1 VESRLVWPNRA
12 KSNCTDSKQARCSNP
27 GLRPY
32 TSLRKGDQN
41 GLEAPAPPAQPVPGP
56 DWRLAGNPGENQKR
70 ENERYFA
77 LPTYLPTYLPRVAS
91 LALLMIVA
99 GSKAEATYIIKIA

>member
-1 VESRLVWPNRA
+1 
-12 KSNCTDSKQARCSNP
+12 
-27 GLRPY
+27 
-32 TSLRKGDQN
+32 
-41 GLEAPAPPAQPVPGP
+41 VPGP

-77 LPTYLPTYLPRVAS
+77 LPTYLPRVAS